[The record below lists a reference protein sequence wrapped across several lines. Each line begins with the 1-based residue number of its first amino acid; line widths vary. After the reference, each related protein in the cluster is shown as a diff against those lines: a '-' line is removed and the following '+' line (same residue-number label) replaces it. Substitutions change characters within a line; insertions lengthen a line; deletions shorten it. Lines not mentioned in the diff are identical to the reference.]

1 LKDKSKSKLRKIMKV
16 TYQHEYD
23 FEIHCASV
31 TLKNTKTIS
40 QTKNFKKKFQEKGKT
55 GRLFYPR
62 ASERMIKN
70 YKPAKKVK
78 AWP

>member
-1 LKDKSKSKLRKIMKV
+1 MKV

>member
-40 QTKNFKKKFQEKGKT
+40 QTKTSRRSFKEKGKT

-62 ASERMIKN
+62 ADERMIKN